1 MGGGRAQGGRDRY
14 FFFWCQKYVSM
25 EELIMM
31 KSTLFLFYYSK
42 NRMKPRVDSVNFVF
56 LAYVLMSSQSGTSLT
71 EFTKVE
77 L

>member
-1 MGGGRAQGGRDRY
+1 
-14 FFFWCQKYVSM
+14 M

-42 NRMKPRVDSVNFVF
+42 NRMKPRVDSVNFVLFF
-56 LAYVLMSSQSGTSLT
+56 LAYVLVSSQSGTSLT